1 MPEQAF
7 ESDTGILHALSAGDP
22 TLTVRYW
29 ITTQSILPTFSRDR
43 LEAGYDV
50 IYYTP
55 FSSEAAWTRL
65 HPDRAITN
73 TISVQI
79 NETNPQTIPSQ
90 ASLMSTSLDPTTP
103 PAHCSPSN
111 MVDPTVALIA
121 IMQQSLQQNA
131 TMLAQLDSCSS
142 PRQPQTQS
150 LSYQFKP
157 QRPPLSKMVRGATN
171 DPPFPGAN
179 RDLQGRGLL
188 CRRSQMDT
196 NNTNDQTSHR
206 CHQIRHS
213 GFASVIDLIDVSKRR
228 KICFRRD
235 RNAVIFDYSP

>member
-1 MPEQAF
+1 MIPRDLMPQQAF
-7 ESDTGILHALSAGDP
+7 ESDTGIPHTLSTGDP

-55 FSSEAAWTRL
+55 FSSEVALARL
-65 HPDRAITN
+65 HPDQAITN

-90 ASLMSTSLDPTTP
+90 ASLMSTSSAPTTP
-103 PAHCSPSN
+103 PTHGSPSN
-111 MVDPTVALIA
+111 TVDLTVALITL
-121 IMQQSLQQNA
+121 MQQSLQQNA

-142 PRQPQTQS
+142 PHQPQTQS
-150 LSYQFKP
+150 ISYQFKP
-157 QRPPLSKMVRGATN
+157 QPPPLSKMVRGATN

-179 RDLQGRGLL
+179 QDLQG
-188 CRRSQMDT
+188 
-196 NNTNDQTSHR
+196 
-206 CHQIRHS
+206 
-213 GFASVIDLIDVSKRR
+213 
-228 KICFRRD
+228 
-235 RNAVIFDYSP
+235 